1 MPETPRPSLALPPIM
16 RDGCE
21 TIVETYA
28 NISFLFVFRF
38 SFQRNNIKLEY
49 NRKEDWNFSISLR
62 NFFFFSF
69 SASREPLGLS
79 IQRRTRALHKS
90 VWTMESRKLAN
101 EKVSRRGIERAPA
114 RWSSSFKRFSTPFL
128 LVSRAF
134 RTPASSIS
142 SSWESL

>member
-21 TIVETYA
+21 TIVEAYA

-38 SFQRNNIKLEY
+38 FFSFQRNNIKLEYLY

-62 NFFFFSF
+62 NFFFSF

-142 SSWESL
+142 SS

>member
-38 SFQRNNIKLEY
+38 FFSFQRNNIKLEYLY

-62 NFFFFSF
+62 NFFFLF
-69 SASREPLGLS
+69 PLL
-79 IQRRTRALHKS
+79 
-90 VWTMESRKLAN
+90 ESRL
-101 EKVSRRGIERAPA
+101 
-114 RWSSSFKRFSTPFL
+114 
-128 LVSRAF
+128 AF
-134 RTPASSIS
+134 RSSVAHERYTKVCGQ
-142 SSWESL
+142 WNLGN

>member
-1 MPETPRPSLALPPIM
+1 MPETPRLSLFHQLSTDARRSSRRMQISLFFSFF
-16 RDGCE
+16 DF
-21 TIVETYA
+21 
-28 NISFLFVFRF
+28 SFLFKETILNWNIYIIERRIGIFQFR
-38 SFQRNNIKLEY
+38 LET
-49 NRKEDWNFSISLR
+49 
-62 NFFFFSF
+62 FFFSF

-142 SSWESL
+142 SS

>member
-38 SFQRNNIKLEY
+38 FFSFQRNNIKLEYLY

-62 NFFFFSF
+62 NFFFLFPLLE
-69 SASREPLGLS
+69 SRLAFRS
-79 IQRRTRALHKS
+79 STRALHKS

-142 SSWESL
+142 SS

>member
-38 SFQRNNIKLEY
+38 FFSFQRNNIKLEYLY

-62 NFFFFSF
+62 NFFFFF
-69 SASREPLGLS
+69 
-79 IQRRTRALHKS
+79 
-90 VWTMESRKLAN
+90 
-101 EKVSRRGIERAPA
+101 
-114 RWSSSFKRFSTPFL
+114 FRFSRAAWPFDPRNS
-128 LVSRAF
+128 VAHERY
-134 RTPASSIS
+134 TKVCGQ
-142 SSWESL
+142 